1 MKFKILLPL
10 LFVLNVNINAQSPY
24 MTEMQQYDWVL
35 HFLTIDG
42 ENIFPPTEPPGLEN
56 INLTNFSSSGL
67 NSDWTTSLNYGGNSL
82 SFNVDF
88 HANEPSFVL
97 NYGGVTL
104 VDSLWPSFEDFYF
117 SGIFLNYGNPEL
129 VNPFSFSIIYLM
141 DTPFLGIT
149 NNLGNT
155 AFYGV
160 NNMNVSKNSQ
170 NNMDVIVHG
179 NILEFTLLNEVNI
192 EKAEIFNMQGQKV
205 NFLYQTGTTSYSI
218 EHLPQGIYIVQV
230 YGSDTTVF
238 RKKII
243 KQ

>member
-10 LFVLNVNINAQSPY
+10 LFALNVIINAQSSY
-24 MTEMQQYDWVL
+24 MNEMLQYGWYL
-35 HFLTIDG
+35 SYIIIDG
-42 ENIFPPTEPPGLEN
+42 ETMNLPTDPPGLQN
-56 INLTNFSSSGL
+56 ISLNSESSSGF
-67 NSDWTTSLNYGGNSL
+67 NSDMTTSLNYGGNSL
-82 SFNVDF
+82 YFNVDF
-88 HANEPSFVL
+88 HANEPSFVF

-104 VDSLWPSFEDFYF
+104 VDSHWPSFEHFYF
-117 SGIFLNYGNPEL
+117 SGIFLNYGNPGL
-129 VNPFSFSIIYLM
+129 VNPFNFSIVYLS
-141 DTPFLGIT
+141 DAPALFIT

-155 AFYGV
+155 AVYLGY
-160 NNMNVSKNSQ
+160 NMNVPKNSQ
-170 NNMDVIVHG
+170 NNMDVIVNG
-179 NILEFTLLNEVNI
+179 NILEFTFLNEIDI

-238 RKKII
+238 RKKIL

>member
-1 MKFKILLPL
+1 MKFRILLPL
-10 LFVLNVNINAQSPY
+10 LFALNININAQSSF
-24 MTEMQQYDWVL
+24 MIEMLQYDWVL
-35 HFLTIDG
+35 HYIIIDG
-42 ENIFPPTEPPGLEN
+42 ETMNLPTDPPGLVN

-104 VDSLWPSFEDFYF
+104 VDSHWPSFEHFYF
-117 SGIFLNYGNPEL
+117 SGIFLNYGNPGL
-129 VNPFSFSIIYLM
+129 VNPFSFSITYLM
-141 DTPFLGIT
+141 DTPFLAIT

-155 AFYGV
+155 AIYGV
-160 NNMNVSKNSQ
+160 NNMSIPKNSQ

-179 NILEFTLLNEVNI
+179 NTLEFTFLNEVEI

-230 YGSDTTVF
+230 YGSDATVF